1 MTSTRMPLN
10 SPKSRAWVG
19 VLPVLVLIIGLAYSA
34 AYAFLVPQP
43 GFEFG
48 SDLTVL
54 LEADCESQPAWCGA
68 NPGEVRLGDRL
79 LQIGTLTFEQYRSD
93 PLTRPFDGYGPGDVV
108 PITLERDG
116 EVLKIEWLMPQGSIG
131 SGLANTL
138 LVSFPFLAF
147 WVASLLVY
155 LLVRPRD
162 ERWMMLILFF
172 SVTALWLAI
181 GSVSV
186 TGIGSSGLIYAAL
199 TWLMLPI
206 YLHTHLVIPRR
217 LPGAGPGRGLAV
229 LYAVGTLGVV
239 VVLFG
244 LLPTSVWYIAVIG
257 AFVGSMVIL
266 LYRSFVLRSGAQ
278 RLPTRLMLFGIG
290 MAFFPSAL
298 IFIVPTLLGI
308 ELPSRW
314 GTAIALLA
322 LPALPLAYVYAAFK
336 RQFGDLEF
344 RANRVLGLYTF
355 ILAYSTGFALVFV
368 LVSAWIPTQ
377 EGDVIAALLVSIVF
391 ISAAPAV
398 QSRFQRWFERLA
410 YGARYDPDEVL
421 SRFSQNLPTASDPE
435 KLVHLI
441 ADEITP
447 SLFVRQS
454 ALYLLDDVASL
465 MYSRNLHLENTDL
478 RRSELDA
485 LLTSAGHYRPP
496 GFEPEDRMSWVR
508 LALPLET
515 GDRLVGAWLFGERD
529 PDDHYAR
536 QDILLLSTLATQV
549 ALAVEN
555 SRLYVASQRQMK
567 ELTGLYDVALA
578 TGTALEVD
586 RLLREVYDPVAR
598 LIPLDAFSV
607 SIYHAEDDTIE
618 VLLAVEAGELV
629 RQAMGVRFAAS
640 RGGLTS
646 RVVASGQSLLVA
658 DVRQEMM
665 PASGTVHS
673 LERVRCWLGVPLLA
687 REQLVGVL
695 SVHAFRP
702 DAFIE
707 KDQRF
712 LETLAGQLA
721 TAMSNAMLYEETR
734 QRATQQEALNAVIAA
749 AAGAT
754 ALTDVL
760 EAGLQQSLRALGVPS
775 GVVWIDQP
783 LNARA
788 CGVAAEYRPLAARMV
803 EIALSRPWPVLAR
816 EDWRQGSDDPAD
828 AALAHELEDLKLRA
842 TLTVPLLAEGRPIGG
857 LSVAA
862 PEPHRWTQE
871 EMGVAEAIGRQLGG
885 AVERLRLLDQIQEN
899 ARQLQ
904 RILDSVDEGIL
915 TLDEGLRVTLAN
927 AAAQDYMRALADA
940 GIGDRPLRLAG
951 VPIEE
956 VLQPR
961 PGGLPHTVTLGPPT
975 HQVFEIL
982 STPFVVGARRE
993 GWTLLIR
1000 NTTDAFQIQQLAQQ
1014 QDRLA
1019 AVGQLAAGI
1028 AHDFN
1033 NIMAAIILYSEMLLS
1048 QSDLSGRASER
1059 LNTILQQA
1067 QRASGLTRQV
1077 LDFSRR
1083 SVMEQHPTTLVP
1095 FLKELNKLL
1104 ARTLPENIA
1113 LRLDYED
1120 EDVIVNADPSRLQQ
1134 VFMNLALN
1142 ARDAMPAGGE
1152 LRFHLAMLNVMDGK
1166 IPPSP
1171 GMGRGRWVCIV
1182 VSDTGDGIPTEALP
1196 HIFEPFY
1203 TTKETGAGT
1212 GLGLAQVYG
1221 IVQQH
1226 GGHILVWS
1234 ERGLGTRFSIYLPVL
1249 FAAAAPAQVQAPQ
1262 PAVRGRSESVL
1273 VVEDDPATREGVR
1286 QVLESLDY
1294 RVRVASNGK
1303 EALEVFNSQGGFD
1316 LVVTDLVMPG
1326 MGGMALYKAIKERAP
1341 NVRVIIM
1348 TGYPLGG
1355 GTRELLEEGRV
1366 SWIQKPLNTASL
1378 SAAVR
1383 QAFDDQPEG
1392 DS

>member
-1 MTSTRMPLN
+1 MGL
-10 SPKSRAWVG
+10 
-19 VLPVLVLIIGLAYSA
+19 LPVLVLFIGLAYGA

-43 GFEFG
+43 GFEF
-48 SDLTVL
+48 SSLWVVL
-54 LEADCESQPAWCGA
+54 LEPDCTTSSEWCEA
-68 NPGEVRLGDRL
+68 NPGMVRLGDQI
-79 LQIGTLTFEQYRSD
+79 LQIGDLTFGQYQAD
-93 PLTRPFDGYGPGDVV
+93 PLTRPFEGSRPGELV
-108 PITLERDG
+108 PIRLLREG
-116 EVLKIEWLMPQGSIG
+116 EVIESEWLMPPTAIG

-138 LVSFPFLAF
+138 LVSIPFLAF

-162 ERWMMLILFF
+162 ERWIMLILFF
-172 SVTALWLAI
+172 SITALWLAI

-186 TGIGSSGLIYAAL
+186 TGIGYSGLIYASL

-217 LPGAGPGRGLAV
+217 LPGAGPGWGLAV
-229 LYAVGTLGVV
+229 LYAVGTVGMAVALLGLV
-239 VVLFG
+239 
-244 LLPTSVWYIAVIG
+244 PTNVWLVAALG
-257 AFVGSMVIL
+257 AFVGSMAIL
-266 LYRSFVLRSGAQ
+266 LYRSFFLQAGSQ

-290 MAFFPSAL
+290 MAFFPSL
-298 IFIVPTLLGI
+298 LVFLVPSLLGI
-308 ELPSRW
+308 ELPTRW

-355 ILAYSTGFALVFV
+355 ILAYSTAFALTFV
-368 LVSAWIPTQ
+368 LVSAWVPSQ

-398 QSRFQRWFERLA
+398 QGRFQRWFENLA

-421 SRFSQNLPTASDPE
+421 TRFSQNLPTASDPE

-454 ALYLLDDVASL
+454 ALYLLDDKATL
-465 MYSRNLHLENTDL
+465 MYSRNLRPEDTDL
-478 RRSELDA
+478 SPEEIAA
-485 LLTSAGHYRPP
+485 LLRGAGHYLPP
-496 GFEPEDRMSWVR
+496 LLEGEDRASWVR
-508 LALPLET
+508 LALRLET
-515 GDRLVGAWLFGERD
+515 GDRLVGAWLFGDRD

-536 QDILLLSTLATQV
+536 KDILLLSTLATQV

-555 SRLYVASQRQMK
+555 SRLYVSSQRQMK
-567 ELTGLYDVALA
+567 ELSGLYDVALA
-578 TGTALEVD
+578 TGTALQVD
-586 RLLREVYDPVAR
+586 RLLREVYDPVRR
-598 LIPLDAFSV
+598 LIALDAFDV
-607 SIYHAEDDTIE
+607 SRYHAEDDTVE
-618 VLLAVEAGELV
+618 VLLAVEEARLL
-629 RQAMGVRFAAS
+629 RQAMGVRYPAKSGA
-640 RGGLTS
+640 LTS
-646 RVVASGQSLLVA
+646 KVISSGQSLLVD
-658 DVRQEMM
+658 DVRPEMM
-665 PASGTVHS
+665 PVGGTADSVN
-673 LERVRCWLGVPLLA
+673 RTRAWLGVPLLA
-687 REQLVGVL
+687 REQLIGVI

-702 DAFIE
+702 HAFSE

-749 AAGAT
+749 AAGST
-754 ALTDVL
+754 GLTDVL
-760 EAGLQQSLRALGVPS
+760 EVGLEQSLRALGVPS
-775 GVVWIDQP
+775 GVVWIDHP
-783 LNARA
+783 LHARA
-788 CGVAAEYRPLAARMV
+788 NGVAAEYRPLAARMV
-803 EIALSRPWPVLAR
+803 GVALRRPRPVLACD
-816 EDWRQGSDDPAD
+816 DWRSGTQDPAD
-828 AALAHELEDLKLRA
+828 AALARELDDLGIRA
-842 TLTVPLLAEGRPIGG
+842 TLTVPLIAEGRAIGG
-857 LSVAA
+857 LSLAA
-862 PEPHRWTQE
+862 PEPHRWLPE
-871 EMGVAEAIGRQLGG
+871 EMAVAEAIGRQLGG
-885 AVERLRLLDQIQEN
+885 SVERLRLLDQIQEN

-915 TLDEGLRVTLAN
+915 TLDESLRVTLAN
-927 AAAQDYMRALADA
+927 PAAQDYMRALADV
-940 GIGDRPLRLAG
+940 GIGGRPIRLAG

-956 VLQPR
+956 ILQAR

-982 STPFVVGARRE
+982 STPFVVTGRRE
-993 GWTLLIR
+993 GWTMLIR

-1048 QSDLSGRASER
+1048 QPDLTGRSAER
-1059 LNTILQQA
+1059 LMTILQQA

-1095 FLKELNKLL
+1095 FFKELHKLL
-1104 ARTLPENIA
+1104 TRTLPENITVH
-1113 LRLDYED
+1113 LDYED
-1120 EDVIVNADPSRLQQ
+1120 EDVIVNADPSRMQQ

-1142 ARDAMPAGGE
+1142 ARDAMPSGGE
-1152 LRFHLAMLNVMDGK
+1152 LRFHLRMVDVLEGQV
-1166 IPPSP
+1166 PPSP
-1171 GMGRGRWVCIV
+1171 GMVKGRWVCIT
-1182 VSDTGDGIPTEALP
+1182 VSDTGEGIPPEAQP

-1203 TTKETGAGT
+1203 TTKDVGAGT

-1226 GGHILVWS
+1226 GGHITVWS
-1234 ERGLGTRFSIYLPVL
+1234 ERGRGARFSIYLPVL
-1249 FAAAAPAQVQAPQ
+1249 FAAEAAARTEQPQ
-1262 PAVRGRSESVL
+1262 PVLRGRKETIL

-1286 QVLESLDY
+1286 QVLETLDY
-1294 RVRVASNGK
+1294 RVRVASDGT
-1303 EALEVFNSQGGFD
+1303 EALELFASQGGFD

-1326 MGGMALYKAIKERAP
+1326 VGGMALYKTLKERDP
-1341 NVRVIIM
+1341 DVKVIIM

-1366 SWIQKPLNTASL
+1366 FWIQKPLNTASL
-1378 SAAVR
+1378 SQAIR
-1383 QAFDDQPEG
+1383 QAFDGQGGAPA
-1392 DS
+1392 

>member
-1 MTSTRMPLN
+1 
-10 SPKSRAWVG
+10 
-19 VLPVLVLIIGLAYSA
+19 VLPALVLLVGLAYSA

-54 LEADCESQPAWCGA
+54 LEADCESQPGWCAA
-68 NPGEVRLGDRL
+68 NPGEVHRGDRL
-79 LQIGTLTFEQYRSD
+79 LQIGTLTFEQYRND
-93 PLTRPFDGYGPGDVV
+93 PLSRPFDGYGPGDLV
-108 PITLERDG
+108 PIKLERAG
-116 EVLKIEWLMPQGSIG
+116 EVSEIEWLMPQASIG

-138 LVSFPFLAF
+138 LISIPFLSF

-162 ERWMMLILFF
+162 ERWIILILFF

-217 LPGAGPGRGLAV
+217 LPGAGPGWGLTV
-229 LYAVGTLGVV
+229 LYAAGTLGVAAVLLGV
-239 VVLFG
+239 V
-244 LLPTSVWYIAVIG
+244 PTTVWYIAAIG
-257 AFVGSMVIL
+257 AFMGSMIIL

-308 ELPSRW
+308 ELPTRW

-355 ILAYSTGFALVFV
+355 ILAYSTAFALVFV
-368 LVSAWIPTQ
+368 LVSASIPSQ

-391 ISAAPAV
+391 MSAAPAV
-398 QSRFQRWFERLA
+398 QGRFQRWFENLA
-410 YGARYDPDEVL
+410 YGARYDPDEIL
-421 SRFSQNLPTASDPE
+421 TRFSENLPTASDPE

-454 ALYLLDDVASL
+454 ALYLLDDEVSL
-465 MYSRNLHLENTDL
+465 MYARNLQPEETDRTRAEIEKLLEG
-478 RRSELDA
+478 
-485 LLTSAGHYRPP
+485 AGHYRPP
-496 GFEPEDRMSWVR
+496 GLEPEDATSWVR

-515 GDRLVGAWLFGERD
+515 GDRQVGAWLFGERD

-536 QDILLLSTLATQV
+536 KDILLLSTLATQV

-555 SRLYVASQRQMK
+555 SRLYLASQRQMK

-586 RLLREVYDPVAR
+586 RLLREVYEPVCR
-598 LIPLDAFSV
+598 LIPLDAFAV
-607 SIYHAEDDTIE
+607 SLYHADNDTIE
-618 VLLAVEAGELV
+618 VLLAIEGGELV
-629 RQAMGVRFAAS
+629 RQAMGVRYPAA

-646 RVVASGQSLLVA
+646 QVIASGQSLLVA
-658 DVRQEMM
+658 EVGAEMI
-665 PASGTVHS
+665 PAGKDAESVGRIRS
-673 LERVRCWLGVPLLA
+673 WLGVPLMA
-687 REQLVGVL
+687 REQMFGVI
-695 SVHAFRP
+695 SVHAFQTS
-702 DAFIE
+702 AFTE

-712 LETLAGQLA
+712 LETLASQLG

-754 ALTDVL
+754 ALSEVL
-760 EAGLQQSLRALGVPS
+760 EEGLAQSQRALGVPA

-783 LNARA
+783 LSARA
-788 CGVAAEYRPLAARMV
+788 SGVAAEYRPLAARMV
-803 EIALSRPWPVLAR
+803 AMALARPWPVQAR
-816 EDWRQGSDDPAD
+816 EDWQASTSDPTE
-828 AALAHELEDLKLRA
+828 AALARELGELSIRA
-842 TLTVPLLAEGRPIGG
+842 TLTVPLTAEGRPIGG
-857 LSVAA
+857 LSLAA
-862 PEPHRWTQE
+862 AEPHRWTQE
-871 EMGVAEAIGRQLGG
+871 EMGFAEAIGRQLGS

-904 RILDSVDEGIL
+904 RILDSIDEGIL

-927 AAAQDYMRALADA
+927 PAAQDYMRALADV
-940 GIGDRPLRLAG
+940 GIGDRPVRLAG

-961 PGGLPHTVTLGPPT
+961 PGGLPHTVTLGPPANK
-975 HQVFEIL
+975 VFEIL
-982 STPFVVGARRE
+982 STPFVVAGRRE
-993 GWTLLIR
+993 GWTMLIR
-1000 NTTDAFQIQQLAQQ
+1000 NTTDAFQIQQMAQQ

-1033 NIMAAIILYSEMLLS
+1033 NIMAAIILYSEMLLA
-1048 QSDLSGRASER
+1048 QPDLAGRSVER
-1059 LNTILQQA
+1059 LTTILQQA

-1095 FLKELNKLL
+1095 FLKELHKLL
-1104 ARTLPENIA
+1104 ARTLPENIN

-1142 ARDAMPAGGE
+1142 ARDAMPAGGD
-1152 LRFHLAMLNVMDGK
+1152 LRFQLKTIDLVDGQ

-1182 VSDTGDGIPTEALP
+1182 ISDTGEGIPPDALP

-1203 TTKETGAGT
+1203 TTKDVGTGT

-1234 ERGLGTRFSIYLPVL
+1234 ERGRGTRFSIYLPVL
-1249 FAAAAPAQVQAPQ
+1249 FVAALPAQAERPQ
-1262 PAVRGRSESVL
+1262 PVARGRQESVL

-1286 QVLESLDY
+1286 QVLDSLDY
-1294 RVRVASNGK
+1294 RVRVAADGTD
-1303 EALEVFNSQGGFD
+1303 ALQQYDSHGGFD

-1326 MGGMALYKAIKERAP
+1326 VGGMALYKALQERDP

-1355 GTRELLEEGRV
+1355 GTRELLEQGRV
-1366 SWIQKPLNTASL
+1366 FWIQKPLDTASL
-1378 SAAVR
+1378 SRAIR
-1383 QAFDDQPEG
+1383 QAFEG
-1392 DS
+1392 RAGD

>member
-1 MTSTRMPLN
+1 MASNSTRLN
-10 SPKSRAWVG
+10 IGRLQGLMGFVPA
-19 VLPVLVLIIGLAYSA
+19 LVLIIGLAYGA
-34 AYAFLVPQP
+34 AYAFFVPQP
-43 GFEFG
+43 GFEF
-48 SDLTVL
+48 STLWVVL
-54 LEADCESQPAWCGA
+54 LEPDCSTPSEWCES
-68 NPGEVRLGDRL
+68 NPGTVEQGDQI
-79 LQIGTLTFEQYRSD
+79 LQIGDLTLAEYQAD
-93 PLTRPFDGYGPGDVV
+93 PLTRPFEGSLPGDLV
-108 PITLERDG
+108 PLSLQRG
-116 EVLKIEWLMPQGSIG
+116 EEVIHSEWLMPPMAIG

-138 LVSFPFLAF
+138 LVSLPFLAF
-147 WVASLLVY
+147 WVASLLVF

-162 ERWMMLILFF
+162 ERWAMLILFF
-172 SVTALWLAI
+172 SITALWLAI

-186 TGIGSSGLIYAAL
+186 TGIGYSGLLYASL

-217 LPGAGPGRGLAV
+217 LPGAVPGTGLAV
-229 LYAVGTLGVV
+229 LYAVGTIGVLVTLLGLV
-239 VVLFG
+239 
-244 LLPTSVWYIAVIG
+244 PTSVWYIAAIG
-257 AFVGSMVIL
+257 AFVGSMGIL
-266 LYRSFVLRSGAQ
+266 LYRSFILRSGSQ

-290 MAFFPSAL
+290 MAFFPSL
-298 IFIVPTLLGI
+298 LVFLVPTLLGL
-308 ELPSRW
+308 ELPTRW

-355 ILAYSTGFALVFV
+355 ILAYSTAYALVFV
-368 LVSAWIPTQ
+368 LVSAWVPSQ

-391 ISAAPAV
+391 ISAAPAF
-398 QSRFQRWFERLA
+398 QSRFQRWFENLA
-410 YGARYDPDEVL
+410 YGARYDPDEIL
-421 SRFSQNLPTASDPE
+421 TRFSQNLPTASDPE

-454 ALYLLDDVASL
+454 ALYLLDDEISL
-465 MYSRNLHLENTDL
+465 MYARNLRPEATDRTRAEIEDLL
-478 RRSELDA
+478 RG
-485 LLTSAGHYRPP
+485 AGHYRPP
-496 GFEPEDRMSWVR
+496 GLEPEDAASWVR
-508 LALPLET
+508 LVLPLET

-536 QDILLLSTLATQV
+536 KDILLLSTLATQV

-586 RLLREVYDPVAR
+586 RLLREVYEPVRR
-598 LIPLDAFSV
+598 LIPLDAFGASL
-607 SIYHAEDDTIE
+607 YHADSNSIE
-618 VLLAVEAGELV
+618 VLLAIEGGEMV
-629 RQAMGVRFAAS
+629 RGAMGVRYPAA

-646 RVVASGQSLLVA
+646 QVIASGQSLLVA
-658 DVRQEMM
+658 DVLPDMI
-665 PASGTVHS
+665 PAGEDVESVGRIRS
-673 LERVRCWLGVPLLA
+673 WLGVPLLA
-687 REQLVGVL
+687 REQMVGVI

-702 DAFIE
+702 SAFTE

-712 LETLAGQLA
+712 LETLASQLG

-760 EAGLQQSLRALGVPS
+760 EAGLAQSLRALGVPS

-783 LNARA
+783 LSARA
-788 CGVAAEYRPLAARMV
+788 SGVAAEYRPLAARMV
-803 EIALSRPWPVLAR
+803 AMALTWPWPVLAR
-816 EDWRQGSDDPAD
+816 EDWQAATEDPAE
-828 AALAHELEDLKLRA
+828 AAIAQELEELSIRA
-842 TLTVPLLAEGRPIGG
+842 TLTVPLLAEGRSIGG
-857 LSVAA
+857 LSLAA
-862 PEPHRWTQE
+862 AEPHRWTQE
-871 EMGVAEAIGRQLGG
+871 EMGFAEAIGRQLGS

-927 AAAQDYMRALADA
+927 PAAQDYMRALADA
-940 GIGDRPLRLAG
+940 GLGDRPRRLAG

-956 VLQPR
+956 ILQPQ
-961 PGGLPHTVTLGPPT
+961 PGGLPHTVTLGPPAN
-975 HQVFEIL
+975 QVFEIL
-982 STPFVVGARRE
+982 STPFVVAGRRE
-993 GWTLLIR
+993 GWTMLIR
-1000 NTTDAFQIQQLAQQ
+1000 NTTDAFQIQQMAQQ

-1033 NIMAAIILYSEMLLS
+1033 NIMAAIVLYSEMLLS
-1048 QSDLSGRASER
+1048 QPDLPGRSVER
-1059 LNTILQQA
+1059 LTTILQQA

-1095 FLKELNKLL
+1095 FLKELHKLL
-1104 ARTLPENIA
+1104 VRTLPENIG
-1113 LRLDYED
+1113 LHLDYED

-1152 LRFHLAMLNVMDGK
+1152 LRFQLKMVDVVEGQV
-1166 IPPSP
+1166 PPSP
-1171 GMGRGRWVCIV
+1171 GMLRGRWVCIE
-1182 VSDTGDGIPTEALP
+1182 VSDTGEGIPTEALP

-1203 TTKETGAGT
+1203 TTKDVGAGT

-1226 GGHILVWS
+1226 GGHILVRS
-1234 ERGLGTRFSIYLPVL
+1234 ERGRGTRFSIYLPVL
-1249 FAAAAPAQVQAPQ
+1249 FVAALPAQAELPQ
-1262 PAVRGRSESVL
+1262 PVVRGQQESVL
-1273 VVEDDPATREGVR
+1273 IVEDDPATREGVR

-1294 RVRVASNGK
+1294 RVHVAADGG
-1303 EALEVFNSQGGFD
+1303 EALQMYDSHGGFD

-1326 MGGMALYKAIKERAP
+1326 VGGMALYKALKERDP
-1341 NVRVIIM
+1341 SVRVIVM

-1355 GTRELLEEGRV
+1355 GTRELLEQGRV
-1366 SWIQKPLNTASL
+1366 FWIQKPLDTASL
-1378 SAAVR
+1378 SRAIR
-1383 QAFDDQPEG
+1383 QAFEG
-1392 DS
+1392 LPGG